1 MKKNPYLTFPREFTT
16 GKWRVHLVYPGEPR
30 AGGDPSRK
38 QEGKSPPAPTR
49 WSSSTIPRITDSS

>member
-30 AGGDPSRK
+30 ADGFPRGSK
-38 QEGKSPPAPTR
+38 NGNPPLR
-49 WSSSTIPRITDSS
+49 RHDGRVLRYRG